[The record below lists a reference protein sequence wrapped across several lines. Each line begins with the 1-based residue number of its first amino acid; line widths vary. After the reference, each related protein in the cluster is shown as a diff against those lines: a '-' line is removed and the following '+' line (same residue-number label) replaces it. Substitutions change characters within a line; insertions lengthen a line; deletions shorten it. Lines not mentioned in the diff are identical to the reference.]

1 MFNCL
6 YFLDLKEM
14 AKVHIVDVKVLNN
27 PCPFFS
33 PFQFEIVFECIDE
46 IPEGKPFD
54 LSSFKNFL
62 TISFELLWQIWSGS

>member
-1 MFNCL
+1 
-6 YFLDLKEM
+6 M

-46 IPEGKPFD
+46 IPEGKLLNCF
-54 LSSFKNFL
+54 SV
-62 TISFELLWQIWSGS
+62 ISLF